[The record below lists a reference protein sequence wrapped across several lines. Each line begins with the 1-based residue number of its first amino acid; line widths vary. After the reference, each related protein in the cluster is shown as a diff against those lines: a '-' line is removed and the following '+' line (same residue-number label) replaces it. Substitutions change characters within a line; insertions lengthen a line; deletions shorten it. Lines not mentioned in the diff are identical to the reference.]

1 MRALMPYLKLYR
13 CYGGQLVLGIMLT
26 IVTLLAS
33 ISLLTLSGW
42 FITSAATVGTAAGL
56 YSFNYMLPAAGV
68 RSAAITRTAGRWAE
82 RVVSHDATFRILQHL
97 RLYIFRSIM
106 PLSPG
111 SIARFR
117 QAELL
122 NSLVVDVDMLDHLY
136 LRVIAPLAG
145 AVVVTFTVTTGICLL
160 DLRSGLTL
168 GAVLLAIIS
177 IFPLLFY
184 LIGKP
189 TGAALT
195 ALRADYRLLL
205 NTWLSSNAE
214 LTLYGAAEH
223 YRYQL
228 DAIEQLWQEH
238 QRRHSSLVASAQSML
253 LLLAGLTLTLVL
265 WLANEL
271 QRSFIALF
279 VFATL
284 TAFEALG
291 PVVSAFQYL
300 GQVIAAAK
308 NLNLVLHQSPEVLF
322 PTAGPAPAAHVA
334 LSVMRVRFQYPE
346 QVVPA
351 INNLSLTVA
360 VGEQIAILGHTGSGK
375 STLLQLLTRAWD
387 PQAGEITING
397 VLLHKWSERALRE
410 MTAVVP
416 QRVHIFSATLRANLR
431 LAAQDADANANDEQ
445 LCAVMQQLGLDTLLM
460 GDGLNT
466 WLGEGGRA
474 LSGGEQRR
482 IGIARALLHSAPLLL
497 LDETNEGL
505 DLFTA
510 QQIRHLLT
518 TRGKE
523 RTVIIVTHHL
533 LGLEHFDRIY
543 IIDRGTVI
551 EQGSHQSLME
561 QRGRYYQYHQ
571 IVH

>member
-13 CYGGQLVLGIMLT
+13 CYGGQLALGVMLT

-42 FITSAATVGTAAGL
+42 FITSAATVGTAAAGL

-97 RLYIFRSIM
+97 RLYIFRSII
-106 PLSPG
+106 PLYPG

-122 NSLVVDVDMLDHLY
+122 NNLVVDVDILDHLY

-145 AVVVTFTVTTGICLL
+145 AVVVTFTVTTGVCLL

-177 IFPLLFY
+177 LFPPLFY

-189 TGAALT
+189 TGETLT

-223 YRYQL
+223 YRHQL

-238 QRRHSSLVASAQSML
+238 QRKHSCLVASAQSML
-253 LLLAGLTLTLVL
+253 LLLTGLTLTLVL
-265 WLANEL
+265 GLANEL
-271 QRSFIALF
+271 HRSFIALF

-284 TAFEALG
+284 TAFEALV
-291 PVVSAFQYL
+291 PVASAFQHL
-300 GQVIAAAK
+300 GQVIAAAN
-308 NLNLVLHQSPEVLF
+308 NLKVVLHQSPAVLF
-322 PTAGPAPAAHVA
+322 PTKGPAPAAHVA

-346 QVVPA
+346 QVAPA

-360 VGEQIAILGHTGSGK
+360 VGEHIAILGHTGSGK

-397 VLLHKWSERALRE
+397 VLLHKWSERALRA

-431 LAAQDADANANDEQ
+431 LAAQDANANDEQ
-445 LCAVMQQLGLDTLLM
+445 LCEVMQQVGLDTLLM
-460 GDGLNT
+460 GEGLNT

-505 DLFTA
+505 DFFTA

-518 TRGKE
+518 TRSKE
-523 RTVIIVTHHL
+523 RTVIIVTHNL

-551 EQGSHQSLME
+551 EHGSHQSLMA

-571 IVH
+571 IVY